1 MNTIDLDG
9 RSVVITGGAGGI
21 GQAIAQR
28 ALASGARVC
37 IWDMAPSGTLP
48 GASGAKLMQL
58 LVDITDEAAV
68 ARATAD
74 TLAQFGRIDV
84 LVNSA
89 GITGP
94 TLPVQDFPLDAWL
107 KVMAINL
114 TGTFLCSRAVVA
126 GMAAQAYG
134 RIVNLASIAGKEGNA
149 QQSAYSAS
157 KAAVIALTKSMGK
170 ELAQTNVR
178 VNCIA
183 PAMIESALLDQ
194 MPASKRSE
202 NLAKIPMGRA
212 GTVAE
217 IAAMALWMASEECSF
232 TTGATFDASGGR
244 ATY

>member
-1 MNTIDLDG
+1 MNRIDLDG
-9 RSVVITGGAGGI
+9 KTVVITGGSGGI
-21 GQAIAQR
+21 GQAVARR
-28 ALASGARVC
+28 A
-37 IWDMAPSGTLP
+37 I
-48 GASGAKLMQL
+48 ASGAKVCLWDNGAPPATTATDTLQL
-58 LVDITDEAAV
+58 QVDVTDEAAV
-68 ARATAD
+68 ARAYAD
-74 TLAQFGRIDV
+74 TITRFGRVDV

-94 TLPVQDFPLDAWL
+94 TMTVQDYPLDAWL

-114 TGTFLCSRAVVA
+114 TGTFLCSRVVVA
-126 GMAAQAYG
+126 GMVAQGYG

-157 KAAVIALTKSMGK
+157 KAGVMALTKSMGK
-170 ELAQTNVR
+170 ELAKVDVR

-183 PAMIESALLDQ
+183 PAMIESALLEQ
-194 MPASKRSE
+194 MPESKRNE

-212 GTVAE
+212 GTVDE

>member
-1 MNTIDLDG
+1 MNSIDLG
-9 RSVVITGGAGGI
+9 GKTVVITGGSGGI
-21 GQAIAQR
+21 GQAVARR
-28 ALASGARVC
+28 ALASGAKIC
-37 IWDMAPSGTLP
+37 IWDNSAPSATQSADTL
-48 GASGAKLMQL
+48 QL
-58 LVDITDEAAV
+58 QVDVTDEATV
-68 ARATAD
+68 ARAYAETIAR
-74 TLAQFGRIDV
+74 FGRVDV

-94 TLPVQDFPLDAWL
+94 TMTVQDYPLDAWL

-126 GMAAQAYG
+126 GMVAQGYG

-149 QQSAYSAS
+149 QQSAYSAW
-157 KAAVIALTKSMGK
+157 KAGVIALTKSMGK
-170 ELAQTNVR
+170 ELAKVDVR

-183 PAMIESALLDQ
+183 PAMIESALLEQ
-194 MPASKRSE
+194 MPESKRNE

-212 GTVAE
+212 GTVDE

>member
-1 MNTIDLDG
+1 MNQIDLKDK
-9 RSVVITGGAGGI
+9 VVVVTGGSGGI
-21 GQAIAQR
+21 GQAIARR
-28 ALASGARVC
+28 ALASGATVC
-37 IWDMAPSGTLP
+37 GWDQAAPLA
-48 GASGAKLMQL
+48 GASDATHRQ
-58 LVDITDEAAV
+58 VDITDEAGV
-68 ARATAD
+68 ASAYQDAIAR
-74 TLAQFGRIDV
+74 FGRVDV

-94 TLPVQDFPLDAWL
+94 TLPVADFPLGDWL
-107 KVMAINL
+107 RVIAINL
-114 TGTFLCSRAVVA
+114 TGTFLCSRAVA
-126 GMAAQAYG
+126 GGMVRQGYG

-170 ELAQTNVR
+170 ELAHVDVR

-194 MPASKRSE
+194 MPAAKRTE

-212 GTVAE
+212 GTVDE
-217 IAAMALWMASEECSF
+217 IAALAVWLASAECSF

>member
-1 MNTIDLDG
+1 MNKIDLDG
-9 RSVVITGGAGGI
+9 RTVVITGGAGGI

-28 ALASGARVC
+28 ALASGAKVC
-37 IWDMAPSGTLP
+37 TWDNAAPSAAAPSNPNIT
-48 GASGAKLMQL
+48 QL
-58 LVDITDEAAV
+58 QVDITDEAAV
-68 ARATAD
+68 ARAYAD

-114 TGTFLCSRAVVA
+114 TGTFLCSRVVVG
-126 GMAAQAYG
+126 GMAAQGYG
-134 RIVNLASIAGKEGNA
+134 RVVNLASIAGKEGNA
-149 QQSAYSAS
+149 GQSAYSAS

-170 ELAQTNVR
+170 ELSQTNVR
-178 VNCIA
+178 INCIA

-194 MPASKRSE
+194 MPTSKRAE

-217 IAAMALWMASEECSF
+217 IAAMAVWMASEECSF

>member
-1 MNTIDLDG
+1 MNRIDLDG
-9 RSVVITGGAGGI
+9 KTVVITGGSGGI
-21 GQAIAQR
+21 GQAIARR
-28 ALASGARVC
+28 ALTSGAQVC
-37 IWDMAPSGTLP
+37 LWDNGAPPATTAADTL
-48 GASGAKLMQL
+48 QL
-58 LVDITDEAAV
+58 QVDVTDEAAV
-68 ARATAD
+68 ARAYAD
-74 TLAQFGRIDV
+74 TIARFGRVDV

-94 TLPVQDFPLDAWL
+94 TMAVQDYPLDAWL
-107 KVMAINL
+107 NVMAINL

-126 GMAAQAYG
+126 GMVAQGYG
-134 RIVNLASIAGKEGNA
+134 RIVNQASIAGKEGNP

-157 KAAVIALTKSMGK
+157 KAGVMALTKSMGK
-170 ELAQTNVR
+170 ELAKVNVR

-183 PAMIESALLDQ
+183 PAMIESALLEQ
-194 MPASKRSE
+194 MPESKRNE

-212 GTVAE
+212 GTVEE

>member
-1 MNTIDLDG
+1 MNQIDLNG
-9 RSVVITGGAGGI
+9 KIVVITGGAGGI

-28 ALASGARVC
+28 ALGSGATVC
-37 IWDMAPSGTLP
+37 SWDNAAPNTH
-48 GASGAKLMQL
+48 GAADITQMQ
-58 LVDITDEAAV
+58 VDITSEAAV
-68 ARATAD
+68 AAAHAD
-74 TLAQFGRIDV
+74 TIAQFGRIDV

-94 TLPVQDFPLDAWL
+94 TLTVQDYPLDAWQ

-114 TGTFLCSRAVVA
+114 TGTFLCSRVVVA
-126 GMAAQAYG
+126 GMVQNGYG
-134 RIVNLASIAGKEGNA
+134 RIVNMASIAGKEGNA
-149 QQSAYSAS
+149 LQSAYSAS

-170 ELAQTNVR
+170 ELAKVDVR

-183 PAMIESALLDQ
+183 PAMIESALLEQ
-194 MPASKRSE
+194 MPASKRAE

-212 GTVAE
+212 GTVNE